1 MVEYLYSL
9 VRISVMEKH
18 LFQQADQETLDRLVK
33 DDPDWSPIPKKR
45 RIPLE
50 TVRQLSFLRRSLQAL
65 PPRELQFIYLVKVK
79 GLVQEEA
86 RKMYSV
92 KQQNISYRVIRASE
106 RICLHYRIFNLA
118 SETQLRRTLF
128 DLGFTSENVRA
139 ITGVVRTSS
148 QVATANA
155 LGLSQGS
162 IRYLYQLAISRMETY
177 YPDSKELKLL
187 RLVERNLNQLRS
199 IKSQGR
205 WDIKK
210 SGVGRGDFPV
220 GMKDELSSEELLE
233 AIFSEKVG

>member
-1 MVEYLYSL
+1 MQS
-9 VRISVMEKH
+9 
-18 LFQQADQETLDRLVK
+18 
-33 DDPDWSPIPKKR
+33 
-45 RIPLE
+45 
-50 TVRQLSFLRRSLQAL
+50 L

-148 QVATANA
+148 QAATANA

-162 IRYLYQLAISRMETY
+162 IRYLYQLAISRMELRR
-177 YPDSKELKLL
+177 PNSSELKLL
-187 RLVERNLNQLRS
+187 RLIERNLNQLRS
-199 IKSQGR
+199 IKGQTR
-205 WDIKK
+205 WDMKK
-210 SGVGRGDFPV
+210 DGVGRGDFPV
-220 GMKDELSSEELLE
+220 GVNEPVSSEQLLE
-233 AIFSEKVG
+233 GIFNGKVG